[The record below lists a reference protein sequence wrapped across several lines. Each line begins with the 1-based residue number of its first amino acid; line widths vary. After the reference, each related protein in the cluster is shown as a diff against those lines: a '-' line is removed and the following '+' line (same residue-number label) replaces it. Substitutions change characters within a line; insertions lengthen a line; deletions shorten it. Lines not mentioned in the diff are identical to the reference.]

1 MPSHGQ
7 GVNVRSK
14 VFDVGGT
21 VLRHTALS
29 DFTLACAANIIRI
42 LYHLQ
47 VFVLVLAY
55 VGNIFL
61 SIITLV

>member
-1 MPSHGQ
+1 MLSHGHV
-7 GVNVRSK
+7 VNVRFK
-14 VFDVGGT
+14 VFDVGGR
-21 VLRHTALS
+21 VRQTALS

-47 VFVLVLAY
+47 VFVLLLAY
-55 VGNIFL
+55 VSNIFL